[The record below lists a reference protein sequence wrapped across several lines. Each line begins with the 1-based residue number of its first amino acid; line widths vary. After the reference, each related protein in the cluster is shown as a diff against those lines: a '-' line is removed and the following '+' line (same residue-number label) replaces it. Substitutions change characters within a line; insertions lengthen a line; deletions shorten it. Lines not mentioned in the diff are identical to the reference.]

1 MVKRSRLLR
10 PWCCS
15 TSKQGGAGQARVP
28 CGFPTNGPGRAGPGG
43 RGGASPPLKVLAGG
57 RVPAGGASR
66 AFAAR
71 ERAASVGSS
80 RAAAASSRVSTT
92 AQAAAP
98 GAATE
103 PGWGGAG
110 LRHEDPALQ
119 AHAGPLGAAGRVVT
133 GRPCTRGEVAGDG
146 EQVIPPGWAQ
156 GHEGPATQISGDG
169 ARWAGAGPRGAPSD
183 SPFAF
188 RTGGSG

>member
-1 MVKRSRLLR
+1 MVKCLRLLR

-15 TSKQGGAGQARVP
+15 TSKQGGARPRGP
-28 CGFPTNGPGRAGPGG
+28 GGFPTNGPGRAGPGG

-80 RAAAASSRVSTT
+80 RGAAASSRVSTT

-103 PGWGGAG
+103 PCWGGAG

-119 AHAGPLGAAGRVVT
+119 ARTGPLGAAGRVVT
-133 GRPCTRGEVAGDG
+133 GRPCTRGEEGRRRWG
-146 EQVIPPGWAQ
+146 TGNPAQ
-156 GHEGPATQISGDG
+156 LGQ
-169 ARWAGAGPRGAPSD
+169 GPRGSLQPRSRAMGR
-183 SPFAF
+183 AL
-188 RTGGSG
+188 GGRGPPRGPL